1 MEKIN
6 LKKLGKNLNDFKEKF
21 PEKFDKKEVI
31 EFDELENFKEEEN
44 ELSDLTETL
53 DRSYEMDLDRSIYYE
68 N

>member
-44 ELSDLTETL
+44 ELSDLIET
-53 DRSYEMDLDRSIYYE
+53 LDRSIYYE

>member
-6 LKKLGKNLNDFKEKF
+6 LKKLGENLNDFKEKF

-53 DRSYEMDLDRSIYYE
+53 DRSIYYE

>member
-6 LKKLGKNLNDFKEKF
+6 LEKLGKNLNDFKEKF

-31 EFDELENFKEEEN
+31 EFDELEDFKEEEN
-44 ELSDLTETL
+44 KLSDLTETL
-53 DRSYEMDLDRSIYYE
+53 DRSIYYE